1 MLSHRGGSEGSGSST
16 FAQDSSSTFAHA
28 YDDNARVKQGDES
41 FMSVRSGGSG
51 GSGEVK
57 VGVDIDTLGDMRRWR
72 DEEGGIEVEEEEEED
87 DGGDGW
93 YEKAME
99 IIRQDALIQEQV
111 LAATL
116 L

>member
-1 MLSHRGGSEGSGSST
+1 MLSHRGGSEGSGTST
-16 FAQDSSSTFAHA
+16 FALDGSSPFTQA
-28 YDDNARVKQGDES
+28 YDDNDRVKQSDES
-41 FMSVRSGGSG
+41 FMSGHSGGSG